1 MLIKH
6 VVGPDGTAQ
15 DLPLTEADILQRG
28 RDEEKHRALVEK
40 YAADAEAKAQAMAKL
55 QEKLSALG
63 LDASDIKT
71 LLEA

>member
-6 VVGPDGTAQ
+6 VVGSDGIAQ
-15 DLPLTEADILQRG
+15 DIPLTEAEILQRG

-40 YAADAEAKAQAMAKL
+40 YAAEAETKAQAMAKL
-55 QEKLSALG
+55 QEKLAALG

-71 LLEA
+71 LLGA